1 MGERYLANASNTSNL
16 TLWCS
21 IHSAPTAC
29 QAFRG
34 HTSRDFTPLSASSSQ
49 QPCGIRVGGGVVL
62 PLDPFYRCGN

>member
-1 MGERYLANASNTSNL
+1 MGEQYLANASNTSNL

-34 HTSRDFTPLSASSSQ
+34 HKSRDFTPISASQ
-49 QPCGIRVGGGVVL
+49 QPCGIRVAGGVVL